1 MMMRQHTSLLIAALF
16 AGFAFA
22 SVSQAADW
30 KRGEKLHNS
39 QCIGCHASRF
49 GDNGAEIYTR
59 ANRRVQSFEGL
70 QRQVNR
76 CKNNLEI
83 TWFDEDVAD
92 VVAYLNR
99 QYYKFEQ

>member
-1 MMMRQHTSLLIAALF
+1 MTKRFALSLASLFSGLLIA
-16 AGFAFA
+16 
-22 SVSQAADW
+22 STSQAADW
-30 KRGEKLHNS
+30 QRGEQLHNS
-39 QCIGCHASRF
+39 QCIACHAARF

-83 TWFDEDVAD
+83 TRFDEDVAD
-92 VVAYLNR
+92 VVEYLNR
-99 QYYKFEQ
+99 QYDHFET